1 MKGTGIREERETLI
15 NFNDADDLANIYTA
29 SETQYRRL
37 KKRGWEPTID
47 MERHAEFTVPKKFI
61 RVGKNTQGKV
71 KKPRGFG
78 LKPK

>member
-37 KKRGWEPTID
+37 KKRGWEPKRNSQEAVTLAAEILVR
-47 MERHAEFTVPKKFI
+47 ELSRHYLHKS
-61 RVGKNTQGKV
+61 Q
-71 KKPRGFG
+71 
-78 LKPK
+78 